1 MVFFTTIKAVR
12 SDQYTVAVMLAG
24 AICCGQAVGFLF
36 LGLFFIMVFIHQV
49 LLFRSA
55 DHLLNDVSKGLDPEV
70 ARLEAKQFSLCWEE
84 TTRDWVTTQ
93 PEVLDR

>member
-1 MVFFTTIKAVR
+1 MR

-36 LGLFFIMVFIHQV
+36 LALFFIMVFIHQV
-49 LLFRSA
+49 LLLRSA
-55 DHLLNDVSKGLDPEV
+55 DRLLHDVGSGLDPDV
-70 ARLEAKQFSLCWEE
+70 ARLEAKRFALCWEE

-93 PEVLDR
+93 PEVLNR